1 MRKQNHAKRK
11 MFQISHS
18 WISQHLKWRGWS
30 DYYMSL
36 SIYFPLAYK
45 MLRRII
51 SYIGNACMRIF
62 ASSIFT
68 NGSIYNRMS
77 WICQLIDLVTRSS
90 LLVFESIHKSLFF
103 ILCCNLA
110 KQSLV
115 LSLSPPLWFVE
126 FFKNLTSISF
136 RLNSSFNR
144 LFSLSIFPCQ

>member
-18 WISQHLKWRGWS
+18 RISQHLKWRGWS

-45 MLRRII
+45 MLRRIV

-68 NGSIYNRMS
+68 NGSIYNRMP
-77 WICQLIDLVTRSS
+77 WICQVIALVTRSS
-90 LLVFESIHKSLFF
+90 LLVFESIYKSLSSSYAA
-103 ILCCNLA
+103 IWLS
-110 KQSLV
+110 SLWCF
-115 LSLSPPLWFVE
+115 LYHHHFDS
-126 FFKNLTSISF
+126 
-136 RLNSSFNR
+136 SSFLR
-144 LFSLSIFPCQ
+144 T